1 MSTSA
6 TASSPSWTRNG
17 STRGHGAYCMRR
29 PDSSGP
35 NAAPVMNDAVL
46 IYDARRRSW
55 PGSSSTSAAVA
66 AAVSVPVASP
76 CTARAATSDAVP
88 SAVMNTSALTTSST
102 SAGTMT
108 RLRPTRSDARP
119 TVTRATSTAT
129 AYAEKT

>member
-1 MSTSA
+1 M
-6 TASSPSWTRNG
+6 
-17 STRGHGAYCMRR
+17 
-29 PDSSGP
+29 
-35 NAAPVMNDAVL
+35 
-46 IYDARRRSW
+46 ARLKLDQRRSR
-55 PGSSSTSAAVA
+55 GGGERTGRE
-66 AAVSVPVASP
+66 P